1 MSKIYRRPMFRG
13 GGKVSSYGNGI
24 ATGLAD
30 GGRVGY
36 EMGGNV
42 RGGVVKLP
50 GGYAL
55 TANQRALLFDPAKT
69 GSFNQPDTRAQTYG
83 TKFGGAT
90 SSPIKTGGGI
100 IENAVNNA
108 KTNTGNIKSGIK
120 SGIGSIKS
128 GIGKMQFDEKGLLKG
143 LKQIPGYL
151 DKGVGALRTL
161 GKRNPYLAT
170 AAATGY
176 VTRDLPID
184 ELIYEQEGYGPI
196 EGKARKLL
204 DPTYT
209 SKIIDIY
216 KQGVN
221 EDGEFNAKIALEE
234 EKAKPTPDQQKIA
247 DLLEEL
253 RLAKEIK
260 DEGEGE
266 VLVEETRKER
276 LKRTAKEYQEILGD
290 GIKKDSIFDAMV
302 TGGTALMEGQG
313 FSGAAREVNK
323 SLDPIQNI
331 KTAANKAALEEDIA
345 VRRALAVSKGKRTA
359 TGELLDF
366 YKSVKG
372 ADGKRAFTDLDI
384 SAKLAKGDSK
394 ADKIVKYKDA
404 YGTAGGFKEYVKVEY
419 GSNIK
424 FFDVDIEKV
433 DFETIEDGV
442 YYQPPTGKADKYKD
456 KFVTVKDGKAIKITP
471 RTK

>member
-24 ATGLAD
+24 ATGLAN

-216 KQGVN
+216 EQGVN

-247 DLLEEL
+247 ELLEEL

-260 DEGEGE
+260 GEGE

-313 FSGAAREVNK
+313 FAGAAREANK
-323 SLDPIQNI
+323 SLNPIQNI
-331 KTAANKAALEEDIA
+331 KTASRKLALEEDIA
-345 VRRALAVSKGKRTA
+345 LRKALTVSKNKETETSRKIAAMKDGDYTKKEIA
-359 TGELLDF
+359 DAVAGIKKKSIGEE
-366 YKSVKG
+366 S
-372 ADGKRAFTDLDI
+372 
-384 SAKLAKGDSK
+384 
-394 ADKIVKYKDA
+394 KDA
-404 YGTAGGFKEYVKVEY
+404 GSKTEGYRNWHIKNAPEIKVTEFTEVK
-419 GSNIK
+419 
-424 FFDVDIEKV
+424 DIEKAA
-433 DFETIEDGV
+433 ENLPNGV
-442 YYQPPTGKADKYKD
+442 YYVTFPGDTYVKIEGKKVVAKKRR
-456 KFVTVKDGKAIKITP
+456 GG
-471 RTK
+471 

>member
-120 SGIGSIKS
+120 SGIGNIKS
-128 GIGKMQFDEKGLLKG
+128 GIGKMDFSEKGIMQG
-143 LKQIPGYL
+143 LKKLPALGDRLAGYGM
-151 DKGVGALRTL
+151 KGIKRFPAISFGLGAE
-161 GKRNPYLAT
+161 
-170 AAATGY
+170 Y
-176 VTRDLPID
+176 VTRPQDVD
-184 ELIYEQEGYGPI
+184 KFIYEQEGYGPI
-196 EGKARKLL
+196 EGRIRQIL

-209 SKIIDIY
+209 SKLTDIY
-216 KQGVN
+216 AQGYN
-221 EDGEFNAKIALEE
+221 EDGKLNALLKEQTE
-234 EKAKPTPDQQKIA
+234 EK
-247 DLLEEL
+247 
-253 RLAKEIK
+253 K
-260 DEGEGE
+260 DEEAANTGKETTVDINTG
-266 VLVEETRKER
+266 VPVESRKER

-313 FSGAAREVNK
+313 FAGAAREANK

-331 KTAANKAALEEDIA
+331 KTASRKLALEEDIA
-345 VRRALAVSKGKRTA
+345 LRKAVALSETKQTEFSRRAAAMRAAGRTD
-359 TGELLDF
+359 EE
-366 YKSVKG
+366 
-372 ADGKRAFTDLDI
+372 I
-384 SAKLAKGDSK
+384 AKMAEGLKPKDK
-394 ADKIVKYKDA
+394 ADYIKSAGNNATTGLTLWAKD
-404 YGTAGGFKEYVKVEY
+404 
-419 GSNIK
+419 NIPDLK
-424 FFDVDIEKV
+424 SIIDKKTKT
-433 DFETIEDGV
+433 ETLEN
-442 YYQPPTGKADKYKD
+442 GKHYIPELFTVITIKD
-456 KFVTVKDGKAIKITP
+456 KVITKKE
-471 RTK
+471 RLK

>member
-120 SGIGSIKS
+120 SGIGNIKS
-128 GIGKMQFDEKGLLKG
+128 GIGKMDFSEKGIMQG
-143 LKQIPGYL
+143 LKKLPALGDKLSGYAM
-151 DKGVGALRTL
+151 KGIKRFPALSFGLGAE
-161 GKRNPYLAT
+161 
-170 AAATGY
+170 Y
-176 VTRDLPID
+176 VTRPQDVD
-184 ELIYEQEGYGPI
+184 KFIYEQEGYGPI
-196 EGKARKLL
+196 EGRIRQIL

-209 SKIIDIY
+209 SKLTDIY
-216 KQGVN
+216 AQGYN
-221 EDGEFNAKIALEE
+221 EDGKLNALLKEQTE
-234 EKAKPTPDQQKIA
+234 EK
-247 DLLEEL
+247 
-253 RLAKEIK
+253 K
-260 DEGEGE
+260 DEEAANTGKETTVDINTG
-266 VLVEETRKER
+266 VPVESRKDK
-276 LKRTAKEYQEILGD
+276 LKRTAKEYEEILGD

-313 FSGAAREVNK
+313 FAGAAREANK

-331 KTAANKAALEEDIA
+331 KTASRKLALEEDIA
-345 VRRALAVSKGKRTA
+345 LRKAVALSETKQTEFSRRAAAMRAAGRTDEEIAKMAEGLKPKDKADYIKSAGNNA
-359 TGELLDF
+359 TTGLTLWAKDNIPDL
-366 YKSVKG
+366 KSIIDKKTKTETLE
-372 ADGKRAFTDLDI
+372 DGKHYIPELFTVI
-384 SAKLAKGDSK
+384 
-394 ADKIVKYKDA
+394 
-404 YGTAGGFKEYVKVEY
+404 
-419 GSNIK
+419 
-424 FFDVDIEKV
+424 
-433 DFETIEDGV
+433 TI
-442 YYQPPTGKADKYKD
+442 KD
-456 KFVTVKDGKAIKITP
+456 KVITKKE
-471 RTK
+471 RLK

>member
-216 KQGVN
+216 EQGVN

-247 DLLEEL
+247 ELLEEL

-260 DEGEGE
+260 GEGE

-313 FSGAAREVNK
+313 FAGAAREANK

-331 KTAANKAALEEDIA
+331 KTASRKLALEEDIA
-345 VRRALAVSKGKRTA
+345 LRKAVALSETKQTEFSRRAAAMRAAGRTDEEIAKMAEGLKPKDKADYIKSAGNNA
-359 TGELLDF
+359 TTGLTLWAKDNIPDL
-366 YKSVKG
+366 KSIIDKKTKTETLE
-372 ADGKRAFTDLDI
+372 DGKHYIPELFTVI
-384 SAKLAKGDSK
+384 
-394 ADKIVKYKDA
+394 
-404 YGTAGGFKEYVKVEY
+404 
-419 GSNIK
+419 
-424 FFDVDIEKV
+424 
-433 DFETIEDGV
+433 TI
-442 YYQPPTGKADKYKD
+442 KD
-456 KFVTVKDGKAIKITP
+456 KVITKKE
-471 RTK
+471 RLK